1 MTLTTAALLLFAFAA
16 GFAIA
21 WAVASARAR
30 AEVAATRAELAGLE
44 KQVADRLAAEQH
56 IRTRLEESQTERAR
70 NEASLEAERRNL
82 AEQKKLLDE
91 AQAVLTREFQ
101 SLAAAALQ
109 NTSQQFLDL
118 ASTKF
123 ESLHKAS
130 AGDLAQRQQAI
141 QSLVAPLDQSLKTLQ
156 LEVTRIEASRQQAY
170 GELSTQV
177 QNLARST
184 KDLTEETGSLKTSL
198 RQPQIKGKWGE
209 LTLQRA
215 AELAGMTAHVD
226 FVQQSSLQTEEGR
239 IQPDMVVHLPGDR
252 VVIVDAKV
260 PDEAYRKLENVRNQ
274 DEYHQILSEHSRLV
288 RNHVARLAS
297 KAYWKEFENTLDFVV
312 LFLPHEG
319 FFSAALQKDPE
330 LISEAM
336 DKRVL
341 LASPTTFM
349 AILRAIEYGWRQQQ
363 MAENALRI
371 CDLGKELYDRVR
383 IFAEHLDKIGK
394 GLESANK
401 AYNNAVGSFQ
411 QKLAPGA
418 RKFKE
423 MGVQPAVELPELEP
437 TETPV
442 RALAARNEP

>member
-1 MTLTTAALLLFAFAA
+1 MTSLIFAVVVAFLA

-21 WAVASARAR
+21 WVLAKAR
-30 AEVAATRAELAGLE
+30 AEAELAPLRTSAVELRKQLAEAQTAMHEIRDRLE
-44 KQVADRLAAEQH
+44 KEQTGRAATQ
-56 IRTRLEESQTERAR
+56 
-70 NEASLEAERRNL
+70 ASLEAERRNL

-91 AQAVLTREFQ
+91 AQAVLLREFQ
-101 SLAAAALQ
+101 SLASEVMQ
-109 NTSQQFLDL
+109 KSNQQFLDL
-118 ASTKF
+118 AKAKF
-123 ESLHKAS
+123 ESLHKES

-141 QSLVAPLDQSLKTLQ
+141 QNLVAPLDQSVKTLQ
-156 LEVTRIEASRQQAY
+156 QEVTRIEESRQKAY

-177 QNLARST
+177 EALTRST
-184 KDLTEETGSLKTSL
+184 LDLTQETGSLKTSL

-260 PDEAYRKLENVRNQ
+260 PDEAYRKLEHVRSQ
-274 DEYHQILSEHSRLV
+274 DEYHQVLAEHARLV

-297 KAYWKEFENTLDFVV
+297 KAYWKEYENTLDFVV

-330 LISEAM
+330 LISDAM

-371 CDLGKELYDRVR
+371 CELGKELYDRVR
-383 IFAEHLDKIGK
+383 VFAEHLDNIGK

-401 AYNNAVGSFQ
+401 AYNSAVGSFQ

-423 MGVQPAVELPELEP
+423 LGVQPATELPDLEP
-437 TETPV
+437 TETSL